1 LTGQRLRRLG
11 IAVAVLVLALGAVL
25 ASSVSDSHD
34 RALRRAVLDLSE
46 IRRAAAREW
55 IEEQLKALEHQAAAA
70 AALPGLRGAVAA
82 FDPSAFRGG
91 FPGEPWWEPFRRGFD
106 VAGIALAGEHLDA
119 AYGLPESELRVGE
132 LLHKARA
139 ARVGARMIRAGPE
152 QRPFLV
158 AAAAVELPRP
168 SAAADLA
175 QPAAMA
181 AGPAFP
187 AAPVLLLGRAVEQP
201 FLDALAEKLGGAVLI
216 SDGRKVLLAAGQE
229 QAVLASAVGEERAGS
244 FAAAD
249 GSWRAAAQ
257 RFAPG
262 LVLWTYAALDEG
274 AASALQANALTG
286 TAVVWGG
293 TLLVAAA
300 AVLLARGAARAKE
313 TADAASAEVAAPL
326 EIGEDA
332 DSPERAPSE
341 PLAASLFGGYL
352 LLDRLAAGGKAEVYS
367 AVSAGPERLRR
378 PCVVKRL
385 RPEVARR
392 PEAISSFVSEAR
404 LASVLVHANVVP
416 VFEFGK
422 AGDEYFLAQE
432 YVIGRDLGRVV
443 RRSLEKDQKPLPTLQ
458 AFYVAQQT
466 LLALEYAHGRLGDRG
481 APLGLVHRDVSP
493 NNILVS
499 ARGEVKLFDFGI
511 ARQSGPTPS
520 SDGIVQGNVRF
531 MSPEQARAEAVD
543 ARSDLFALGLVLY
556 YALAGKSLYDAE
568 DGYALLLQAAQGPA
582 EAQLQRIE
590 ALPESAAAIVTRA
603 LKPDPAQRFQTAGEF
618 AAALAGGAGQRPALA
633 RTMDRLFAADLAQE
647 EARFLAALARG
658 QARREPLSTK

>member
-1 LTGQRLRRLG
+1 MTGPGLRRLG
-11 IAVAVLVLALGAVL
+11 IALAVLALVLGAVL
-25 ASSVSDSHD
+25 AGSVSDSHD
-34 RALRRAVLDLSE
+34 RALRSALLDLSE
-46 IRRAAAREW
+46 ARSAAAREW
-55 IEEQLKALEHQAAAA
+55 IDEQLKAVEHQAVAA

-82 FDPSAFRGG
+82 FDPAAFRGG
-91 FPGEPWWEPFRRGFD
+91 FPDQPWWEPFRHGFG

-139 ARVGARMIRAGPE
+139 ARVGSRMVRAGSE
-152 QRPFLV
+152 QRPFLA
-158 AAAAVELPRP
+158 AAAAVESPRP
-168 SAAADLA
+168 TAAVDLA
-175 QPAAMA
+175 QPVGA
-181 AGPAFP
+181 AGPDFP
-187 AAPVLLLGRAVEQP
+187 AAPVLLLARAVEQP
-201 FLDALAEKLGGAVLI
+201 FLDALADKLGGAVLI
-216 SDGRKVLLAAGQE
+216 SDGRKILFAAGQE
-229 QAVLASAVGEERAGS
+229 QAALASMVGEGRATS
-244 FAAAD
+244 FAAGD
-249 GSWRAAAQ
+249 GSWRASAQ

-274 AASALQANALTG
+274 AASALQVNARTG
-286 TAVVWGG
+286 TALVWSG

-300 AVLLARGAARAKE
+300 ALFLSRSAARAKE
-313 TADAASAEVAAPL
+313 AAGAASAEAAAPL
-326 EIGEDA
+326 VIGDEAECGD
-332 DSPERAPSE
+332 R
-341 PLAASLFGGYL
+341 AASGPLETSPFGGYL

-378 PCVVKRL
+378 TCVVKRL
-385 RPEVARR
+385 RPEVARK

-404 LASVLVHANVVP
+404 LASLLVHANVVP

-443 RRSLEKDQKPLPTLQ
+443 RRSLEKDQKSLPVLQ
-458 AFYVAQQT
+458 AFYAAQQT
-466 LLALEYAHGRLGDRG
+466 LLALEYAHGRLDDRG

-511 ARQSGPTPS
+511 ARQGGPARP

-556 YALAGKSLYDAE
+556 YALAGKALYDAE

-582 EAQLQRIE
+582 EAQLQRIA
-590 ALPESAAAIVTRA
+590 ALPQNAATIVSRA
-603 LKPDPAQRFQTAGEF
+603 LQPDPAQRFQTAGEF
-618 AAALAGGAGQRPALA
+618 AAALRGGAGQRPALA

-647 EARFLAALARG
+647 EARFLAALARP
-658 QARREPLSTK
+658 RHRP